1 MTNEINDV
9 APESIGVQI
18 TNLRPYQ
25 SEVLEYIEQAIAD
38 GHRRILIVLPT
49 GAGKTV
55 CAAEVIRR
63 FNERGLF
70 SLFLA
75 HRREIIGQTSQ
86 RLTEHGMPLGAH
98 GIIMAERACD
108 LRPQARIQ
116 VASIDTLLARG
127 VRTKAMK
134 LPAAD
139 LVVFDEAHRARG
151 RTREGLLQLYPN
163 AIWIGLTAT
172 PCRGDGRGLGNLFD
186 ALVLGPQVAD
196 LTKIGALVPVKIFA
210 PVFRDIAKGVDA
222 AKGDYIISALAK
234 RMNTAELVCNVV
246 RDWPQHGEP
255 RRTVAF
261 SVDVAHAISIRDE
274 FLRAAVRV
282 EYVSGE
288 TPVAEREA
296 ILARLASGETEV
308 VANCMVLTEGWDCPP
323 VSCAI
328 LARPTK
334 QLGLYRQMV
343 GRILR
348 PAEGKTDASILDHAG
363 AIWRHGAPSDDIA
376 WTLEVDKKAVNIS
389 AAERKRGDASE
400 LACCPECSAILQGK
414 PPCWSCG
421 WSPKRHGRDID
432 FIDGELGLVVVNGG
446 VQAPIY
452 DESTRTEFF
461 QQLRSIQQT
470 RGYKKGWAAHKFK
483 DKFGH
488 FPPWAY
494 NDLPPLTPTAGLLS
508 WVRSRNIAYAKARAA
523 A

>member
-1 MTNEINDV
+1 MTE
-9 APESIGVQI
+9 
-18 TNLRPYQ
+18 LRPYQ
-25 SEVLEYIEQAIAD
+25 FEVLEQIEQAIAA
-38 GHRRILIVLPT
+38 GQRRILVTLPT

-55 CAAEVIRR
+55 CAADIIRR

-98 GIIMAERACD
+98 GIIMAERMCD

-116 VASIDTLLARG
+116 VASIDTLHARG
-127 VRTKAMK
+127 VRTKTME
-134 LPAAD
+134 LPPAD

-151 RTREGLLQLYPN
+151 RTREGLLKLYPD

-186 ALVLGPQVAD
+186 VLIVGPQVAD
-196 LTKIGALVPVKIFA
+196 LTKVGALVPVKIFA
-210 PVFRDIAKGVDA
+210 PVFRDIAKGVGTT
-222 AKGDYIISALAK
+222 KGDYIISALAK
-234 RMNTAELVCNVV
+234 RMNTAELVGDVV
-246 RDWPQHGEP
+246 GDWLQHGER

-274 FLRAAVRV
+274 FLRAGVRA
-282 EYVSGE
+282 EHVSGE
-288 TPVAEREA
+288 TPIAEREA
-296 ILARLASGETEV
+296 ILARLAAGETEV

-334 QLGLYRQMV
+334 QFGLYRQMV
-343 GRILR
+343 GRVLR

-363 AIWRHGAPSDDIA
+363 AIWRHGTPSDDIV
-376 WTLEVDKKAVNIS
+376 WTLNIDQKATNS
-389 AAERKRGDASE
+389 TAAARKRGGATE
-400 LACCPECSAILQGK
+400 LACCPECSAVLQGK

-421 WSPKRHGRDID
+421 WVPKRRGRDVD
-432 FIDGELGLVVVNGG
+432 FIDGELGLVVDGKA
-446 VQAPIY
+446 QAPQY
-452 DESTRTEFF
+452 SEGDRVEFF
-461 QQLRSIQQT
+461 QQLRSVQQT
-470 RGYKKGWAAHKFK
+470 RGYKQGWAAHKFK

-494 NDLPPLTPTAGLLS
+494 NDLPPAIPTDAVLR
-508 WVRSRNIAYAKARAA
+508 WVRSRQIAYAKALERGAA
-523 A
+523 

>member
-1 MTNEINDV
+1 MTE
-9 APESIGVQI
+9 
-18 TNLRPYQ
+18 LRPYQ
-25 SEVLEYIEQAIAD
+25 LEVLEQIEQAIAA
-38 GHRRILIVLPT
+38 GQRRILVTLPT

-55 CAAEVIRR
+55 CAADIIRR

-98 GIIMAERACD
+98 GIIMAERMCD

-116 VASIDTLLARG
+116 VASIDTLHARG
-127 VRTKAMK
+127 VRTKTME
-134 LPAAD
+134 LPPAD

-151 RTREGLLQLYPN
+151 RTREGLLKLCPD

-186 ALVLGPQVAD
+186 VLIVGPQVAD
-196 LTKIGALVPVKIFA
+196 LTKLGALVPVKIFA
-210 PVFRDIAKGVDA
+210 PVFRDIAKDVSTS
-222 AKGDYIISALAK
+222 KGDYMISALAK
-234 RMNTAELVCNVV
+234 RMNTAELVGDVV
-246 RDWPQHGEP
+246 RDWLQHGKR

-274 FLRAAVRV
+274 FIRAGVLA

-288 TPVAEREA
+288 TPNAEREA
-296 ILARLASGETEV
+296 ILARLAAGETEV

-363 AIWRHGAPSDDIA
+363 AIWLHGAPSDDIA
-376 WTLEVDKKAVNIS
+376 WTLEVDKRAANLS
-389 AAERKRGDASE
+389 AAARKRGNATE
-400 LACCPECSAILQGK
+400 LACCPECSAVLQGK

-421 WSPKRHGRDID
+421 WIRKRRGRDVD
-432 FIDGELGLVVVNGG
+432 FIDGELGLVLGG
-446 VQAPIY
+446 KAQPQQY
-452 DESTRTEFF
+452 SPDEKIIWHRMLIGEA
-461 QQLRSIQQT
+461 LR
-470 RGYKKGWAAHKFK
+470 RGKSPGWAFYLFHY
-483 DKFGH
+483 KFGH
-488 FPPWAY
+488 KPPWAS
-494 NDLPPLTPTAGLLS
+494 DRTALAPTPE
-508 WVRSRNIAYAKARAA
+508 VSRFVQSRVIAYAKSRQAA
-523 A
+523 